1 MTYKSDEIELRYKL
15 AALSKPKQFA
25 YLLLQCERM
34 MPGLVKFGVDT
45 GYSVASYRECL
56 DTAWTLFGGQQ
67 PMSEEFEKC
76 LADPPDTEEYDH
88 YLTSAALN
96 AVLSIGLL
104 IAFTSDHNVD
114 HAVEVSG
121 LACDTVALNVQR
133 LDSISPLS
141 LSLDE
146 VTRHPLMQQEVRN
159 QMQEI
164 AYLASMPEDFSQKS
178 MALLKERAKQDSELI
193 AMDDQACV

>member
-1 MTYKSDEIELRYKL
+1 MTYKSDEIELRHKL

-34 MPGLVKFGVDT
+34 MPSLLKFGVDT
-45 GYSVASYRECL
+45 GYSVSGYRECL
-56 DTAWTLFGGQQ
+56 DTAWTLLGGQR
-67 PMSEEFEKC
+67 PMSEAFEKC
-76 LADPPDTEEYDH
+76 HVDPPDTEEYDH

-104 IAFTSDHNVD
+104 IAFTSDNNVD
-114 HAVEVSG
+114 HAVEVSC
-121 LACDTVALNVQR
+121 LACDTVALNVQS

-146 VTRHPLMQQEVRN
+146 VTKHPRMQLEVHN
-159 QMQEI
+159 QMEEI

-178 MALLKERAKQDSELI
+178 ITLLKEHAKQDSKLRE
-193 AMDDQACV
+193 